1 MVIDPTE
8 ESDREVPEPED
19 AITLNIE
26 EVKVEYRTDPQS
38 KGEIKHTLRI
48 SESANVGFLKLE
60 MEHLSGKKEENFC
73 LMHGNDI
80 LQTDGKTLKKKG
92 VKDGDRIL
100 LCY

>member
-1 MVIDPTE
+1 
-8 ESDREVPEPED
+8 
-19 AITLNIE
+19 
-26 EVKVEYRTDPQS
+26 
-38 KGEIKHTLRI
+38 
-48 SESANVGFLKLE
+48 